1 MTRLFAAASASALAL
16 ALAACGE
23 TPPADEAPAPAAN
36 GEAAPAADPAPEPQP
51 APEPEVAEENP
62 TVAEARACE
71 GGDDGFPEWAAE
83 ERDEDEAPA
92 DFNLRQAEAFLEANT
107 GETCVFTL
115 PSGLQ
120 FRIDEAAGDN
130 ARTPG
135 RGELVEVH
143 YEGRL
148 LDGTVFDS
156 SFERGAPAV
165 FPSDRLIPGWVE
177 ALGQIREGETW
188 TLFLHPDLAYGEQG
202 TPGGPIGPNSALIF
216 RMELLGLPQ
225 RDANGE

>member
-1 MTRLFAAASASALAL
+1 MSRKQAEAELRNMVGGWVFLAMGDT
-16 ALAACGE
+16 C
-23 TPPADEAPAPAAN
+23 
-36 GEAAPAADPAPEPQP
+36 Q
-51 APEPEVAEENP
+51 V
-62 TVAEARACE
+62 TVAELSQ
-71 GGDDGFPEWAAE
+71 AAGIS
-83 ERDEDEAPA
+83 EDA
-92 DFNLRQAEAFLEANT
+92 AEAFLEANA
-107 GETCVFTL
+107 GEACVFTL

-120 FRIDEAAGDN
+120 LRIDEAAGDN

-135 RGELVEVH
+135 RGEMVQVH

-156 SFERGAPAV
+156 SYERGAPAV
-165 FPSDRLIPGWVE
+165 FPSDRLIAGWVE